1 MCGYTIDES
10 TSRIPARQACRAKL
24 QRDRDDILD
33 GENNRH
39 RGMQPRLFMR
49 QLLGEHVV
57 KESQVQCSFIWS
69 SVDHLKVGPQPEPSV
84 DLELSDEK

>member
-39 RGMQPRLFMR
+39 RGMQSRLFMR

-57 KESQVQCSFIWS
+57 KESQVQEKMQFHMVERGPLKSWS
-69 SVDHLKVGPQPEPSV
+69 STGTISR
-84 DLELSDEK
+84 S